1 MKLDQM
7 LLETVR
13 LPEEFLTKVAA
24 KFLHG
29 VVGIM
34 FLVVVLFVVVV
45 AEAVVAV
52 VVAVSA
58 RLDVKVCHP
67 RFVPAPVRGEICR
80 TVEDFFAFGTP
91 VLDVNDHAAPAKNRP
106 VSKVRS

>member
-1 MKLDQM
+1 M

-34 FLVVVLFVVVV
+34 FLVVVLPFSIRVPHNLHSELNGEQFFSLFLALLFLFV
-45 AEAVVAV
+45 
-52 VVAVSA
+52 
-58 RLDVKVCHP
+58 
-67 RFVPAPVRGEICR
+67 
-80 TVEDFFAFGTP
+80 
-91 VLDVNDHAAPAKNRP
+91 
-106 VSKVRS
+106 

>member
-34 FLVVVLFVVVV
+34 FLVVVLLVVVV
-45 AEAVVAV
+45 AESVVA

-91 VLDVNDHAAPAKNRP
+91 VLDVNNHAAPAKNRP

>member
-1 MKLDQM
+1 M

-34 FLVVVLFVVVV
+34 FLVVVLLVVVV
-45 AEAVVAV
+45 AESVVA

-91 VLDVNDHAAPAKNRP
+91 VLDVNNHAAPAKNRP

>member
-34 FLVVVLFVVVV
+34 FLVVVLLVVVV
-45 AEAVVAV
+45 AESVVA

>member
-1 MKLDQM
+1 
-7 LLETVR
+7 
-13 LPEEFLTKVAA
+13 
-24 KFLHG
+24 
-29 VVGIM
+29 M
-34 FLVVVLFVVVV
+34 FLVVVLLVVVV
-45 AEAVVAV
+45 AESVVA

-91 VLDVNDHAAPAKNRP
+91 VHDVNDHAAPAKNRP

>member
-1 MKLDQM
+1 M
-7 LLETVR
+7 LLETVW

-34 FLVVVLFVVVV
+34 FLVVVLLVVVV
-45 AEAVVAV
+45 AESVVA

>member
-34 FLVVVLFVVVV
+34 FLVVVLLVVVV
-45 AEAVVAV
+45 AESVVA

-91 VLDVNDHAAPAKNRP
+91 VLVVNNHAAPAKNRP

>member
-1 MKLDQM
+1 M

-34 FLVVVLFVVVV
+34 FLVVVLLVVVV
-45 AEAVVAV
+45 AESVVA